1 MLMDTQPGPP
11 WYRPS
16 LCACVNVS
24 RCGVQVPPSRMSRR
38 SLLPNPDPTVWVPW
52 LRSGARVGT
61 TGSHGLLQVF
71 LQVRIHEG
79 DVDFTAHGAGAG
91 AGTDTPSPLAACF
104 RCRVGGHGYCTASS
118 PLISANSLLSPRS
131 CAPETVLGTTFFG

>member
-1 MLMDTQPGPP
+1 MDGTAPALIDADGCLA
-11 WYRPS
+11 WSS
-16 LCACVNVS
+16 LVSTLPVCACVNVS

-52 LRSGARVGT
+52 FRSGARVGT

-91 AGTDTPSPLAACF
+91 AGTGTPSPLAACL
-104 RCRVGGHGYCTASS
+104 RCRVGWHG
-118 PLISANSLLSPRS
+118 
-131 CAPETVLGTTFFG
+131 